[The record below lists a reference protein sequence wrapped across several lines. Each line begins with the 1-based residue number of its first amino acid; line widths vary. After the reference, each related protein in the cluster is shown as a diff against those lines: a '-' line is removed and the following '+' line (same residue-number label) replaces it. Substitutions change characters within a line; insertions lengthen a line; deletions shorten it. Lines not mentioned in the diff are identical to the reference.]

1 MDSSILQQ
9 VLEVVNIILRENYK
23 DREKGLEVGES
34 SPLLKVLSL
43 MISMLQKTDDLFL
56 LQYGTTELK
65 TFACVASKEV
75 VSSESIVA
83 ELLSVTKRLLL
94 PTTI

>member
-56 LQYGTTELK
+56 LQYGTTALK
-65 TFACVASKEV
+65 TFACFASKEV